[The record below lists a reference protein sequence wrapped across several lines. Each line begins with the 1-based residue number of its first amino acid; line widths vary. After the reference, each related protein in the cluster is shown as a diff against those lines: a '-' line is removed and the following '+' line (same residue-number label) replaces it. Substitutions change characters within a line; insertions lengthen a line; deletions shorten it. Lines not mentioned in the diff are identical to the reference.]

1 MTQLPM
7 PTLIDRLSER
17 IGTWTGYAY
26 LGAAVLIWA
35 EVLLRYFLR
44 APTSWTQEI
53 VIALC
58 ASAFLLGGATVM
70 RRFQH
75 IRIGFVVDGRGSG
88 LQRLSLALS
97 LAAGAIFLAGL
108 LWGSLWQFV
117 DSVSMFDEDR
127 WMPETTGRAWDVPL
141 PPVIRLVMVVAVLLF
156 LVQALVTHAR
166 RLAGRER

>member
-1 MTQLPM
+1 MTLTM

-26 LGAAVLIWA
+26 LGAAALIWG
-35 EVLLRYFLR
+35 EVVVRYFLR

-75 IRIGFVVDGRGSG
+75 IRIGFVVDGPRAE
-88 LQRLSLALS
+88 LRHLSNILS
-97 LAAGAIFLAGL
+97 MIAAAIFLAGL
-108 LWGSLWQFV
+108 FWGALWQFHE
-117 DSVSMFDEDR
+117 SVWTFDEER

-141 PPVIRLVMVVAVLLF
+141 PPVIRLVMVIAVVLF
-156 LVQALVTHAR
+156 LCQALLTYAR
-166 RLAGRER
+166 RLAGGER